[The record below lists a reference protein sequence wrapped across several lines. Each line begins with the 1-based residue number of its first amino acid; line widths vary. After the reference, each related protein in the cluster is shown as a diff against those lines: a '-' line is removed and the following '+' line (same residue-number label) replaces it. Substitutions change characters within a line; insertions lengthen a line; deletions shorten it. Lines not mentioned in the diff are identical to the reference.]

1 MTTTTQG
8 IVIMRPQAMTDAM
21 LVSSNVEEDDEAPY
35 NMLTTYP
42 LGAMVMLLET
52 HSVYENSLPGNQGN
66 NPKLHPD
73 KWTRVRATNRWRMF
87 DGTNSSKTTRAS
99 SISYVFDP
107 GGAVGMVA
115 ALSLVNCNSIQL
127 RLIDPVYGLV
137 HDDTSYPSPS
147 PVQSNWW
154 EFYFG
159 AWVGGSSISIS
170 ENLPAYPNAKL
181 HVDLVGGPDLAIGL
195 LLFGQPREWGI
206 GVEYGAGLG
215 WQIYSKREP
224 NKYGD
229 IQFLRL
235 PPSKRANVELVVKN
249 AEVDPLLTYLES
261 VHADLC
267 LFIVLRAYEAGVIF
281 GIFERPWLILKNP
294 QESTWDLEI
303 TGAT

>member
-8 IVIMRPQAMTDAM
+8 VVIMRPQPVTDAM
-21 LVSSNVEEDDEAPY
+21 LVSSNVPEDDEAAY
-35 NMLTTYP
+35 NPLTTYA

-52 HSVYENSLPGNQGN
+52 HSVYENSLPDNLGN

-73 KWTRVRATNRWRMF
+73 KWTRVRATNRWRLF
-87 DGTNSSKTTRAS
+87 DGTNNSRTTQAS

-115 ALSLVNCNSIQL
+115 ALGLVNCNSIRI
-127 RLIDPVYGLV
+127 RLVDAVYGTV

-159 AWVGGSSISIS
+159 EWVGGTSVSIA
-170 ENLPAYPNAKL
+170 ENLPAFPNAKL
-181 HVDLVGGPDLAIGL
+181 HVDLVGGPALAISL
-195 LLFGQPREWGI
+195 LLFGQPRTWGI

-215 WQIYSKREP
+215 FEIYSKREV

-229 IQFLRL
+229 IQLVRL
-235 PPSKRANVELVVKN
+235 PPAKRANVELVVKN
-249 AEVDPLLTYLES
+249 TEVNPLISYLET

-267 LFIVLRAYEAGVIF
+267 LFIVLRAYEAGVIY
-281 GIFERPWLILKNP
+281 GIFERPWLILDNP
-294 QESTWDLEI
+294 QESVWDLEI
-303 TGAT
+303 IGAT